1 MKPHAE
7 HQDTNNTEMN
17 METRRDERIHKLA
30 QALKRTDKL
39 HLKDAAQLLGVSEM
53 TIRRDLTEPAST
65 VVLLG
70 GYIVSDPKSHAGHYF
85 ISDQHGQNA
94 ARKQRLAQAAASLI
108 GENDTVFFDCGTT
121 LPYIIDAIADT
132 LPFTAICCAMN
143 TFLALKEKPACNV
156 ILSGGEFHADN
167 ALFTPIGAHSILDDL
182 CPTLAF
188 ISAAGIDKD
197 QGATCYNTNELAMK
211 HHAMLRARQRV
222 LVADSSKYGK
232 VLPVRIGELRAF
244 DLLVSDSAPEQDL
257 NNWLAQQ
264 NIPLRLP

>member
-1 MKPHAE
+1 
-7 HQDTNNTEMN
+7 
-17 METRRDERIHKLA
+17 METRRDERIHKLT

-53 TIRRDLTEPAST
+53 TIRRDLSESASS

-70 GYIVSDPKSHAGHYF
+70 GYLVSDPKNHAGHYF

-94 ARKQRLAQAAASLI
+94 AKKQRLAQAAASLI

-121 LPYIIDAIADT
+121 IPYIVDAIPDT
-132 LPFTAICCAMN
+132 LPFTALCCAMN

-156 ILSGGEFHADN
+156 ILTGGEFHADN
-167 ALFTPIGAHSILDDL
+167 ALFTPIGTHSILDDL

-188 ISAAGIDKD
+188 ISAAGIDQE
-197 QGATCYNTNELAMK
+197 QGATCYNLNELAMK
-211 HHAMLRARQRV
+211 HHAMQRARQRV

-232 VLPVRIGELRAF
+232 VLPARIGALTRF
-244 DLLVSDSAPEQDL
+244 HLLVSDSAPDSALAQ
-257 NNWLAQQ
+257 WLAQQ
-264 NIPLRLP
+264 QIALRLP

>member
-1 MKPHAE
+1 
-7 HQDTNNTEMN
+7 
-17 METRRDERIHKLA
+17 METRRDKRINKLS

-53 TIRRDLTEPAST
+53 TIRRDFTEPTSG

-70 GYIVSDPKSHAGHYF
+70 GYIVGDPKNHAGHYF

-94 ARKQRLAQAAASLI
+94 THKRRLAQAAADLV

-121 LPYIIDAIADT
+121 LPYIIDAIPDT

-143 TFLALKEKPACNV
+143 TFLALKEKSACHV

-167 ALFTPIGAHSILDDL
+167 ALFTPIGPHSILDAL

-188 ISAAGIDKD
+188 ISAAGIDLE
-197 QGATCYNTNELAMK
+197 QGATCYNINELEMK
-211 HHAMLRARQRV
+211 HRAMLRARKRI

-232 VLPVRIGELRAF
+232 VLPARIGELDRF
-244 DLLVSDSAPEQDL
+244 DLLVSDSAPDSAL
-257 NNWLAQQ
+257 SSWLTQHD
-264 NIPLRLP
+264 IPLCLPAV